1 MIIVVG
7 ETLVDLIEDGAGRP
21 VAHPGGSP
29 ANVAVA
35 LARLGLSTGLLTQ
48 LGDDP
53 HGELLRAHLRDNGV
67 RLAPGSLLDGAPT
80 SVARTTFDGDGQ
92 PRYAFE
98 VTWRAFDAAHLAM
111 PTAAPDCLHTGSLA
125 SVLAPG
131 ADDVLALVR
140 AARSATMV
148 SYDPNCRPALMGD
161 PRLTAR
167 RIETLVRQ
175 SDIVKVSVE
184 DLAWLYPEDSYEQV
198 ARRWTDAGAR
208 LVAVTLGGQGAWAR
222 SHVAEARVDGV
233 AVDVVDTVGAGDA
246 FMAGLLTGLGDR
258 GLLGAGHRGA
268 LGAAD
273 ADVLRPVLAHAAR
286 IAALTCARRGADPPT
301 RAEVA
306 AMGWSAPASA

>member
-7 ETLVDLIEDGAGRP
+7 EALVDLIEDDAGRP

-53 HGELLRAHLRDNGV
+53 HGQLLRAHLRDNGV

-92 PRYAFE
+92 PRYAFD
-98 VTWRAFDAAHLAM
+98 VTWRAFPVSEAVPAAT
-111 PTAAPDCLHTGSLA
+111 PECLHTGSLA
-125 SVLAPG
+125 SVLTPG

-140 AARSATMV
+140 AARPTTMI

-161 PRLTAR
+161 HRLAAR
-167 RIETLVRQ
+167 RIETLVGQ

-184 DLAWLYPEDSYEQV
+184 DLGWLYPGDPYQQV
-198 ARRWTDAGAR
+198 ARRWTDLGAR
-208 LVAVTLGGQGAWAR
+208 LVAVTLGDQGAWAR
-222 SHVAEARVDGV
+222 SHADETRVDGV
-233 AVDVVDTVGAGDA
+233 AVEVVDTVGAGDA
-246 FMAGLLTGLGDR
+246 FMAGLLADLRDR
-258 GLLGAGHRGA
+258 GLLGVGHRAA
-268 LGAAD
+268 LGAAG

-286 IAALTCARRGADPPT
+286 IAALTCGRRGANPPT

-306 AMGWSAPASA
+306 AADWSTRASA